1 MLFRSSN
8 VQLVVKNSEGEEVVT
23 RVGYDRVDVT
33 KRRADG
39 TEYKATRSVRV
50 ARATGEEI

>member
-1 MLFRSSN
+1 
-8 VQLVVKNSEGEEVVT
+8 
-23 RVGYDRVDVT
+23 VGYDRVEVK

-50 ARATGEEI
+50 ARATERRSDVYSDN